1 MKSYITKMLPDAPEE
16 SIGAMINA
24 VVHKR
29 NQYDFIH
36 IFVSCDHP
44 VG

>member
-1 MKSYITKMLPDAPEE
+1 MKSYITKMLPDDPEA
-16 SIGAMINA
+16 SIATVINA

-29 NQYDFIH
+29 NQYDFLH